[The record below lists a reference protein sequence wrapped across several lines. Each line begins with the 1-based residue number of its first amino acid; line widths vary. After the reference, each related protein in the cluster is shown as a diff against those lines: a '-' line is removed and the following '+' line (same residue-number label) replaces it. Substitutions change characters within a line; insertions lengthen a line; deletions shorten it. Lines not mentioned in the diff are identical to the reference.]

1 MSLTYVRPLPAFL
14 IVLLVFLMLLAT
26 LPVPARAGEQVNPA
40 PRRHAKKSTAA
51 RLGLYS
57 PRVRRSTITYLR
69 LRLLELHE
77 EGLDRARAA
86 IERQLS
92 VDELIYGSG
101 EARPKSIPPREST
114 P

>member
-1 MSLTYVRPLPAFL
+1 
-14 IVLLVFLMLLAT
+14 MLLAT
-26 LPVPARAGEQVNPA
+26 RPVPVQAGEQGKA
-40 PRRHAKKSTAA
+40 TPRRHAKKTTAE

-86 IERQLS
+86 IERRLS
-92 VDELIYGSG
+92 VDELIYGPG
-101 EARPKSIPPREST
+101 EREPRSIPPVEST